1 MIPKQ
6 KSKLNLRILNML
18 REKGAPSMSPFPGGQ
33 GFQSEDM
40 DEDQYGEVVR
50 GKSEELV
57 PSKKKKKKQPEDED
71 FELAQESVNIIGKP

>member
-6 KSKLNLRILNML
+6 KSRLNLRILNML
-18 REKGAPSMSPFPGGQ
+18 REKGAPSMSPFPGDQ

-40 DEDQYGEVVR
+40 DEDQYGDTIR

-57 PSKKKKKKQPEDED
+57 PSKKKKKKQPEEG

>member
-6 KSKLNLRILNML
+6 KSKLNLRILSML
-18 REKGAPSMSPFPGGQ
+18 REKGAPSMSPFPGEQ

-40 DEDQYGEVVR
+40 DEDQYGNTVR

-57 PSKKKKKKQPEDED
+57 PSKKKKKKQPEED
-71 FELAQESVNIIGKP
+71 FEPA

>member
-1 MIPKQ
+1 
-6 KSKLNLRILNML
+6 
-18 REKGAPSMSPFPGGQ
+18 MSPFPGDQ
-33 GFQSEDM
+33 DFQSEDM
-40 DEDQYGEVVR
+40 DEDQYGDIIR